1 MFPSK
6 WNSVL
11 LLIWDSWIIFMTPF
25 CANDGNLFFS
35 KVFFL
40 FLLFPNQLSVGW
52 SSVLLWRWK
61 KKALMKFPF
70 RHIISSSLKQ
80 SHVTSHMSIV
90 SSSSA
95 MQCWFTDTMASHP
108 SSEGRADKINEGLSK
123 EKKELSVENGIWF
136 REGRGRGGIE
146 RRQRWT
152 QETGER
158 NLDRKEECW
167 EAQLKES
174 EDRGRGLGCSEE
186 VIMG

>member
-25 CANDGNLFFS
+25 CANDSNLFFS

-95 MQCWFTDTMASHP
+95 MQCWFTDTMASHLTSFKTSLSTWSLRKQLELRIKKQNKTQYSSSLTRSSRHLAEHP
-108 SSEGRADKINEGLSK
+108 ESSESQQI
-123 EKKELSVENGIWF
+123 
-136 REGRGRGGIE
+136 
-146 RRQRWT
+146 
-152 QETGER
+152 
-158 NLDRKEECW
+158 
-167 EAQLKES
+167 
-174 EDRGRGLGCSEE
+174 LG
-186 VIMG
+186 